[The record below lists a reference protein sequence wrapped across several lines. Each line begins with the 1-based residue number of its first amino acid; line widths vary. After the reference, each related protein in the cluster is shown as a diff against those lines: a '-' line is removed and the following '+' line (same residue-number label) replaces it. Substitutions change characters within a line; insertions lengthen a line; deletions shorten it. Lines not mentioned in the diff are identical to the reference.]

1 MQVPLQM
8 SFRGVRKNT
17 AIEDLIR
24 NQAAKLERVC
34 DHIIGCRIAI
44 EKPQKHQKNGNPF
57 RVRIDVTVP
66 PEHELV
72 VTREASEG
80 DLHEQLP
87 TVLRNAFGAVR
98 RQLTKLVEKQHGDIK
113 THPAQ
118 EIGGLVFDC
127 FVNKDTGLSRVRTT
141 RKSIFIKTACPG
153 DEFDRL
159 EVGTGVQRHQE

>member
-1 MQVPLQM
+1 MQVPLQT
-8 SFRGVRKNT
+8 SFRGVRKST

-24 NQAAKLERVC
+24 DQAAKLERVC
-34 DHIIGCRIAI
+34 DHIVGCRIAI
-44 EKPQKHQKNGNPF
+44 EKPQKHQKSGNPF

-87 TVLRNAFGAVR
+87 TVLRNAFGAMR

-118 EIGGLVFDC
+118 QVGGLVVRLFR
-127 FVNKDTGLSRVRTT
+127 NKDTGLSRVRTA
-141 RKSIFIKTACPG
+141 RKSIFIKTACP
-153 DEFDRL
+153 EMSL
-159 EVGTGVQRHQE
+159 IV